1 MKNILTLLCAALCL
15 NLSFAQKNVQ
25 LNINHLIGS
34 EELELA
40 KEYMMDGENTFPY
53 KINRLQYY
61 VSEITLI
68 HDGGQK
74 TNVAD
79 TWLLVTVPETS
90 TFDLGTFNIDNIEG
104 IEYHLGVN
112 DEANFLDPSSYP
124 DEHPLA
130 NKSPS
135 MHWGWAAGYRF
146 AALEGFSGN
155 NFLLEY
161 QIHSLGKANYKKVAL
176 SLNGVTTNDQID
188 ITVDADYE
196 NIYSNINFS
205 KLVFLHGFDGFA
217 ADLMNILGK
226 NVFSAA
232 VTSNTVDEKYKN
244 YKFIKNNLLSDN
256 TLRINNLDNSDY
268 SVLISNIQGQII
280 ASQNISS
287 NDEINIDQSG
297 IFLCQFIKNGVIVKT
312 EKVVVR

>member
-1 MKNILTLLCAALCL
+1 
-15 NLSFAQKNVQ
+15 
-25 LNINHLIGS
+25 
-34 EELELA
+34 
-40 KEYMMDGENTFPY
+40 
-53 KINRLQYY
+53 
-61 VSEITLI
+61 
-68 HDGGQK
+68 
-74 TNVAD
+74 
-79 TWLLVTVPETS
+79 
-90 TFDLGTFNIDNIEG
+90 
-104 IEYHLGVN
+104 
-112 DEANFLDPSSYP
+112 
-124 DEHPLA
+124 
-130 NKSPS
+130 
-135 MHWGWAAGYRF
+135 
-146 AALEGFSGN
+146 
-155 NFLLEY
+155 LEY